1 MASHVPERTIREHL
15 HRRGLHRAALAGQP
29 RAFGRYEAERPNER
43 WMGDVLVGP
52 FVPFPR
58 VAGSKRAYLFLL
70 VDDFSRLL
78 IHGRWVT
85 DQNTRAGQD
94 VLRAAIQRRGLPE
107 QLHVDNGAPYANA
120 ALERSCAVL
129 GIRLIHSRPYRPQGR
144 GKQERL
150 GRYIRERFLLEAE
163 AQGIASF
170 QQLNDRF
177 MAWAEQICNT
187 RVHAETGQTPIQRF
201 TSHGPLHAVEPS
213 LLREAFRWSV
223 MRRVTSTASVSLDWQ
238 SVRRRRGA
246 DWSARRAALRSGGSH
261 PSGRVLGRSSG
272 WSGDPV
278 HPRSPRASPGAPSP
292 ATNST
297 SADGRRL
304 PRTGAGGA

>member
-1 MASHVPERTIREHL
+1 MT
-15 HRRGLHRAALAGQP
+15 
-29 RAFGRYEAERPNER
+29 
-43 WMGDVLVGP
+43 
-52 FVPFPR
+52 
-58 VAGSKRAYLFLL
+58 
-70 VDDFSRLL
+70 SRLL
-78 IHGRWVT
+78 VHSRWVT

-107 QLHVDNGAPYANA
+107 QLHVDNGAPFSNA

-170 QQLNDRF
+170 SSSTIASL
-177 MAWAEQICNT
+177 AWAEQVCNT
-187 RVHAETGQTPIQRF
+187 RVHAETDQTPIERF

-223 MRRVTSTASVSLDWQ
+223 MRRVTTTASVSLTGNRYAVDQ
-238 SVRRRRGA
+238 SLIGRRVELRFDPEDLTRLDVFWEGHPA
-246 DWSARRAALRSGGSH
+246 AR
-261 PSGRVLGRSSG
+261 PFRSS
-272 WSGDPV
+272 SV
-278 HPRSPRASPGAPSP
+278 ATCIARCRKLCHPHHHPQPASITSAWCWPTMTPKRWASSPSATCP
-292 ATNST
+292 ATRTTTATTRSLTLIRFLRIT
-297 SADGRRL
+297 SQRRTISHDA
-304 PRTGAGGA
+304 RTLGHTLWLHQTRSLRPSRPGPA